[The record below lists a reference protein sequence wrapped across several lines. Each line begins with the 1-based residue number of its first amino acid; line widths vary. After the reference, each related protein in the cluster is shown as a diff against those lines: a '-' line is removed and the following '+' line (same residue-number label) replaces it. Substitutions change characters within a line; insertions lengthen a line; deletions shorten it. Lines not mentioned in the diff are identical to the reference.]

1 MVCFVYHCD
10 RRQRSD
16 VEEASASVGPEP
28 RGPAAMAM
36 QQDIGRLG
44 RIKAV
49 AKMALNTGKAT
60 ANEMEDLVGG
70 NALREEARR
79 MFDIADADG
88 SGAINMQEFRGA
100 YEAITHKSLPR
111 NEVEEVFRLIDTS
124 GDNSVSFEEF
134 YEWVKKQRSVP
145 LHLRKPRIVGFLE
158 SFFTPQDD
166 SFKVAQREKQAV
178 GELRA
183 AAKDPRVNKTELLDL
198 VIDNTGLE
206 LRDVMDFME
215 ERKGANWKYESE
227 LVMLQKEAFL
237 ASLKAKEQARP
248 VPRGP
253 DFCAWRGE
261 DEDGVRFVCNNKVL
275 RARYPA
281 PRRKLR
287 YCGWHMPRCAALHAD
302 GSPPLLLAHRKN
314 AQGMCIGHWLALV
327 SKVRV

>member
-1 MVCFVYHCD
+1 
-10 RRQRSD
+10 
-16 VEEASASVGPEP
+16 
-28 RGPAAMAM
+28 MAM
-36 QQDIGRLG
+36 GQDIGRLG

-49 AKMALNTGKAT
+49 VKVALQTGKAT

-111 NEVEEVFRLIDTS
+111 DQVEEIFRMIDTS

-166 SFKVAQREKQAV
+166 SFKVALREKQAV

-183 AAKDPRVNKTELLDL
+183 AAKGSSPRTRSS
-198 VIDNTGLE
+198 T
-206 LRDVMDFME
+206 
-215 ERKGANWKYESE
+215 
-227 LVMLQKEAFL
+227 
-237 ASLKAKEQARP
+237 SLILSAPPRRAALSSSSGTYPSPARWP
-248 VPRGP
+248 GWRSNLTRRRRRRQPRQS
-253 DFCAWRGE
+253 
-261 DEDGVRFVCNNKVL
+261 
-275 RARYPA
+275 PA
-281 PRRKLR
+281 PPGLRRNKE
-287 YCGWHMPRCAALHAD
+287 
-302 GSPPLLLAHRKN
+302 K
-314 AQGMCIGHWLALV
+314 
-327 SKVRV
+327 